1 MCINLSTYLGMRYDL
16 CHETLHLVMVPAM
29 AMGMA
34 MVMVMVVS
42 FPQVFFS
49 TSLLMLGMVV
59 PLVIKLKAMVLNS
72 VIYWVVI
79 LVQKWEEIGDDA
91 YDAYDVSF

>member
-1 MCINLSTYLGMRYDL
+1 M
-16 CHETLHLVMVPAM
+16 
-29 AMGMA
+29 
-34 MVMVMVVS
+34 
-42 FPQVFFS
+42 
-49 TSLLMLGMVV
+49 
-59 PLVIKLKAMVLNS
+59 IKLKAMVLNS